1 MSKNEEKMVDFL
13 FFLKYCLFEEHGGG
27 AITPS
32 FLLLNYPGW
41 LSLLKGDKSRIK
53 NHYV

>member
-13 FFLKYCLFEEHGGG
+13 FSLNIACLKNMGGG